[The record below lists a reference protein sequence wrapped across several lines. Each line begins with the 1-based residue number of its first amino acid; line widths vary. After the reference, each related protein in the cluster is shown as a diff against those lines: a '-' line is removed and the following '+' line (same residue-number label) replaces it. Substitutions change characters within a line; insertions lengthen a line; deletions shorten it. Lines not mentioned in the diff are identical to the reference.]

1 MPAMRQPLRTL
12 LPLLALGLLFF
23 AACKDDEPLPHNPY
37 DDVDYTDPGDG
48 PYIPD
53 PNGIVGIYE
62 NILRVKCANPGCHDG
77 HFEPDFRSVQSAWS
91 TLAYH
96 RLVKNTADSAYTFRV
111 VPGDTGKSIFWH
123 RITRGDAQLQQ
134 MPATGN
140 YLTATERQQVM
151 NWILGG
157 AKDMFGNAPR
167 LPNDEPA
174 ILGFLAYNS
183 TFNVQLDVTEN
194 RLDSVPYN
202 PFKVADNTS
211 FNMLFLLEDDSTAT
225 PNLLVN
231 QLRLSLQMDNFSG
244 ATTVNAYNV
253 TLAGYNVWVA
263 PVNTAAYTP
272 GDTVFMR
279 YYVNDGDH
287 AFNTEFPRDDLPF
300 PYKTYASFFV
310 TP

>member
-1 MPAMRQPLRTL
+1 MRQSLRYL
-12 LPLLALGLLFF
+12 LPALAFGLLVF
-23 AACKDDEPLPHNPY
+23 ASCKKDDPLPPNPY
-37 DDVDYTDPGDG
+37 DDVDYTEPGDG

-53 PNGIVGIYE
+53 PNSIVGIYE

-91 TLAYH
+91 TLAFH
-96 RLVKNTADSAYTFRV
+96 RIVKNTADSAYSYRV
-111 VPGDTGKSIFWH
+111 VPGDTANSILWR

-140 YLTATERQQVM
+140 YVTATERQQIM
-151 NWILGG
+151 TWIMGG

-167 LPNDEPA
+167 LPNSEPT

-183 TFNVQLDVTEN
+183 SFTVQLDVTEN
-194 RLDSVPYN
+194 RLDSIPYS
-202 PFKVADNTS
+202 PFKVPDNTS
-211 FNMLFLLEDDSTAT
+211 FNMVFLIEDDSTAT

-231 QLRLSLQMDNFSG
+231 QLKLSLQPDNFTG
-244 ATTVNAYNV
+244 ATTSNAFNV
-253 TLAGYNVWVA
+253 TLGGYNVWVA
-263 PVNTAAYTP
+263 PVNTTAYTP

-287 AFNTEFPRDDLPF
+287 AFNTEFPRTDLPF

-310 TP
+310 LP

>member
-1 MPAMRQPLRTL
+1 MPAMRQSLRYL
-12 LPLLALGLLFF
+12 LPALAFGLLVL
-23 AACKDDEPLPHNPY
+23 ASCKKDDPLPPNPY

-91 TLAYH
+91 TMAFH
-96 RLVKNTADSAYTFRV
+96 RIVKNTADSAYTFRV
-111 VPGDTGKSIFWH
+111 VPGDTANSMLWR

-140 YLTATERQQVM
+140 YVTATERQQIM
-151 NWILGG
+151 NWIMGG

-167 LPNDEPA
+167 LPNSEPT

-183 TFNVQLDVTEN
+183 SFTVQLDVTEN
-194 RLDSVPYN
+194 RLDSIPYS
-202 PFKVADNTS
+202 PFKIPDNTS
-211 FNMLFLLEDDSTAT
+211 FNMVFLVEDDSTAT
-225 PNLLVN
+225 QNLLVN
-231 QLRLSLQMDNFSG
+231 QLKLSLQPDNFVG
-244 ATTVNAYNV
+244 AATVNAFNV
-253 TLAGYNVWVA
+253 TLGGFNVWVA

-287 AFNTEFPRDDLPF
+287 AFNTEFPRTDLPF

-310 TP
+310 LP